1 MTTLPTSIIKLATVN
16 PEFLKRILLLG
27 AVTGSGTGLVQ
38 SLLKQRNAILEDE
51 DDDAPLPV
59 DMDPVKAASGALNG
73 LMNIGAWTADKG
85 NRFFSAILPSN
96 SEPSAQR
103 PTPTPPDSKLSM
115 LDYAM
120 AGTGGP
126 LAFLLGLTA
135 TRGLYNKFEKSELK
149 KQMRDEQE
157 ALLQS
162 IDQEAKQKYASTDAA
177 GRAPGKMDMSLL
189 ALLGVLG
196 LTGVT
201 AGVLTDQALTSQFPA
216 SRPKQRPVRVLTPAN
231 SKVDGADAEEDSEAF
246 GKIASELLVHVALS
260 LEGSAGDVNDAVKAA
275 AAGLMPDVSDALLE
289 EGADAAFD
297 MCSKAASVDIS
308 DPLVKFAA
316 VRAASRS
323 PFGAVLNK
331 VAASVFADR
340 CPEAHANG
348 ARINRHP
355 EFADQFNK
363 LAGMIVTTMLWASDV
378 DAAEKSAS
386 VAAPTLAEQEN
397 AEDLLE
403 GRPLK
408 DALSSG
414 DSSSLVNAQATTSHG
429 ASDSKRNES
438 DLRPSQDPI
447 DKVLTGA

>member
-16 PEFLKRILLLG
+16 PDFLKRILLLG
-27 AVTGSGTGLVQ
+27 AVTGTGTGLVQ

-59 DMDPVKAASGALNG
+59 DMDPVKAASGALDG
-73 LMNIGAWTADKG
+73 IMNIGAWTADKG
-85 NRFFSAILPSN
+85 NRLLNWVTPAKSAPA
-96 SEPSAQR
+96 AQQ
-103 PTPTPPDSKLSM
+103 PEPPDSKLSL

-157 ALLQS
+157 ALLQA
-162 IDQEAKQKYASTDAA
+162 IDQEAKQKYANTDAA

-275 AAGLMPDVSDALLE
+275 AAGLMPDVSDAWLE